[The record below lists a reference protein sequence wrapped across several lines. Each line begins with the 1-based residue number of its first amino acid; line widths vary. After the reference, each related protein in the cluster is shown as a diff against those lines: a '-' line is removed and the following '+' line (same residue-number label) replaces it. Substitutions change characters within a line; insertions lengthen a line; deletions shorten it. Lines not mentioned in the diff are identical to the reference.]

1 MISRTAHSRP
11 GVTIMECVAAVVLL
25 GMTAPPML
33 WAMREAQQDRAASAL
48 VTRARWLA
56 AERLEDIIAD
66 RHSAT
71 RGFSYLQSANYPAET
86 VVAGFPGFSRTV
98 ALNQTGVTLTGSGS
112 GYMTVSVTVSWNDGV
127 GARSVTLATVLTD
140 Y

>member
-1 MISRTAHSRP
+1 
-11 GVTIMECVAAVVLL
+11 MECVAAVVLL

-48 VTRARWLA
+48 ATRARWLA
-56 AERLEDIIAD
+56 GERLEDIIAD

-71 RGFSYLQSANYPAET
+71 RGFSYLQSTNYPAET
-86 VVAGFPGFSRTV
+86 AVAGFPGFSRTV

-112 GYMTVSVTVSWNDGV
+112 GYMTVSVTVSWHDGG